1 MNITYRLMTSLSFE
15 EAHVLF
21 NRGFENYLMPMNLTI
36 DTFIGRFGNDGLSP
50 VLSIVAF
57 DGATPIG
64 FVIQGIREVDGQ
76 KISWNGGTGIV
87 PEYRGKKLGNGLME
101 AAEKVL
107 REHHV
112 STATLE
118 ALSENKAA
126 IALYEKCGYQVV
138 DDLLFLRGNGILDA
152 QLPDLEGYELQRIPA
167 VQSIGSDLFP
177 SIVPW
182 QTDPSNT
189 PKAGGEV
196 VLITLNGEV
205 QAACLIRKK
214 HVFGKDA
221 EGITLFQ
228 VRENGNYD
236 ALHKLLANAL
246 EYDQSINRST
256 YNFLKGNG
264 RVVSTLLAQGF
275 ENTSISQVFMKKI
288 MNT

>member
-1 MNITYRLMTSLSFE
+1 MNITYQLMTSLSFE

-21 NRGFENYLMPMNLTI
+21 NRGFEGYLMPMNLSL
-36 DTFIGRFGNDGLSP
+36 DTFIGRFGNEGLSP
-50 VLSIVAF
+50 ALSIVAF
-57 DGATPIG
+57 DGAKPIG
-64 FVIQGIREVDGQ
+64 FVLQGIREADGQ

-101 AAEKVL
+101 AAESVL

-167 VQSIGSDLFP
+167 VQSIGSNLFP
-177 SIVPW
+177 SMVPW
-182 QTDPSNT
+182 QTDSSNT

-196 VLITLNGEV
+196 VLITTNGEV
-205 QAACLIRKK
+205 EAACLIRKK
-214 HVFGKDA
+214 QVFGKDA

-228 VRENGNYD
+228 VRENGND
-236 ALHKLLANAL
+236 GALSKLLAHAL
-246 EYDQSINRST
+246 EYDRPITRTT

-264 RVVSTLLAQGF
+264 RVVSCLLALGF
-275 ENTSISQVFMKKI
+275 ENTSVSQVFMTKSFGI
-288 MNT
+288 